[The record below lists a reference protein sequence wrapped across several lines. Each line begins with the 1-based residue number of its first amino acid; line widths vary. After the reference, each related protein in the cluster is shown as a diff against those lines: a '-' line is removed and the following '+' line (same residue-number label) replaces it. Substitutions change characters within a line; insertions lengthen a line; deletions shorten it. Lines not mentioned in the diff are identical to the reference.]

1 MSKFVVG
8 LIVGVA
14 IVSAGVYTYFMYGFA
29 PVATSAP
36 PMPFEKRF
44 ATGALHAHINREMP
58 KDVPVAWDEANLV
71 AGAQVYKQNCAVCHG
86 LPGQDQTPIAKG
98 MFPRPPKLMEGIG
111 VTDDPPQE
119 SFWKVQNGI
128 RMTGMPGF
136 QNTLTAP
143 QLWQVSLML
152 ANANKL
158 PQSAKDVLSA
168 TIAAAPQPPQGTAKP
183 IRR

>member
-1 MSKFVVG
+1 
-8 LIVGVA
+8 
-14 IVSAGVYTYFMYGFA
+14 
-29 PVATSAP
+29 
-36 PMPFEKRF
+36 
-44 ATGALHAHINREMP
+44 
-58 KDVPVAWDEANLV
+58 
-71 AGAQVYKQNCAVCHG
+71 
-86 LPGQDQTPIAKG
+86 
-98 MFPRPPKLMEGIG
+98 MEGTG

-168 TIAAAPQPPQGTAKP
+168 TISAASQAPQSAPKP
-183 IRR
+183 MRR